1 VKSPRVTRGLPSAKL
16 RACVPARY
24 RPQLAGG
31 TLKGSNNFT
40 LIVFDHD
47 REDVVLSPVVRR
59 AVERIPLE
67 DSSKLVAVAGCF
79 TLEALEVLA
88 ARSAIV
94 LELSSYG
101 WTDDSIK
108 AIRQPQR

>member
-1 VKSPRVTRGLPSAKL
+1 LTSAKL

-31 TLKGSNNFT
+31 TLKGSDNFT
-40 LIVFDHD
+40 LILFDHD
-47 REDVVLSPVVRR
+47 REDVVRSQVVRR
-59 AVERIPLE
+59 AVEKIPFE
-67 DSSKLVAVAGCF
+67 DSSRLVAVAGCF
-79 TLEALEVLA
+79 TLEALDILA

-94 LELSSYG
+94 LELSSYA

-108 AIRQPQR
+108 AIRQP